1 MARRPIKVEKANL
14 KRAKL
19 YGLADIPARTI
30 TIDVDAHT
38 SERDLLDTVCHEVLH
53 VAADDMLSES
63 AIEKIS
69 ADMADV
75 LYRMKWRRIHDK

>member
-1 MARRPIKVEKANL
+1 MARRPIKIEKGSL

-30 TIDVDAHT
+30 TIDIDAHKN
-38 SERDLLDTVCHEVLH
+38 ERDLLDTVCHEVLH
-53 VAADDMLSES
+53 VAANDFLSES

-75 LYRMKWRRIHDK
+75 LYRMKWRRIHGQ